1 MRRKTGRY
9 VAIMLVTEK
18 WPVLGKK
25 VGHSKG
31 YIRLNCPSHPN
42 ADKDGYVYEHVYV
55 ASKVLGRGLKKNEV
69 AHHVYGDVAD
79 NKRLLICTHSYHR
92 ALHARLALS
101 DKWPEFKKYFEP
113 SPHKC
118 EVCGVQVSWNSKLC
132 EKHFRSTYH
141 QTKSECRVMGCK
153 EMAGKRS
160 GLCAAHLR
168 YLSNKRRYHKGWD
181 YAGN

>member
-1 MRRKTGRY
+1 M
-9 VAIMLVTEK
+9 AIMLVTEK

-25 VGHSKG
+25 QGHSKG
-31 YIRLNCPSHPN
+31 YIRLKCPNHPN
-42 ADKDGYVYEHVYV
+42 ADKKGYVYEHVYV

-69 AHHVYGDVAD
+69 AHHIYGDVAD

-118 EVCGVQVSWNSKLC
+118 EICGVQVSWNSKLC
-132 EKHFRSTYH
+132 KTHYRANYRGR
-141 QTKSECRVMGCK
+141 TKGICAVTDCDK
-153 EMAGKRS
+153 PAGIITK
-160 GLCAAHLR
+160 LCALHLR
-168 YLSNKRRYHKGWD
+168 YRHNKRRHFKDWD
-181 YAGN
+181 FS